1 MRARSPLIPAI
12 VVCLGAATSCL
23 VRTRVERAL
32 PTARTAATIEE
43 LTEKLEAF
51 GRIRTMKSTVEL
63 RLSVV
68 TDEQAGGGKGTA
80 EDSDLRKVR
89 EFTEVRGFIL
99 IERPS
104 KIRTIA
110 ELPVVKSKAF
120 DMVSDGVEFKVHIPP
135 KNRFLIGDA
144 ATNGRSKRRVD
155 RVRPQHLLE
164 AVLVDPPRESEP
176 HRMLENV
183 LYGDRAYQVVHLM
196 SAGAEGKLRLSRKI
210 WFDRGGF
217 HIARMQ
223 AFDDEADL
231 VTDAFYTEW
240 GEAEGLPYPGMV
252 FLSRPKDGYEVQL
265 RIVKPGLNEELSDRS
280 FELKAPKGVEIERIG
295 DTAESPPGEA
305 DGHD

>member
-1 MRARSPLIPAI
+1 M
-12 VVCLGAATSCL
+12 
-23 VRTRVERAL
+23 RTRVKRAL
-32 PTARTAATIEE
+32 PSAQATATIEE
-43 LTEKLEAF
+43 LTEKLEVF
-51 GRIRTMKSTVEL
+51 GGIRTMKATVEL

-68 TDEQAGGGKGTA
+68 TEDQAGTGKRGDA
-80 EDSDLRKVR
+80 GSDLRRVR
-89 EFTEVRGFIL
+89 EFTEVRAFIL
-99 IERPS
+99 IQRPA

-120 DMVSDGVEFKVHIPP
+120 DMVSDGTEFKVHIPP
-135 KNRFLIGDA
+135 KNRFLVGNAA
-144 ATNGRSKRRVD
+144 ATGPSERRID

-196 SAGAEGKLRLSRKI
+196 SGGADGKLRLSRKI

-223 AFDDEADL
+223 AFDDGADL

-240 GEAEGLPYPGMV
+240 GESEGLPYPGTV

-265 RIVKPGLNEELSDRS
+265 RIVKPGLNEKLSERS

-295 DTAESPPGEA
+295 DTPGTRPGEA

>member
-1 MRARSPLIPAI
+1 M
-12 VVCLGAATSCL
+12 VCVGAGTSCL
-23 VRTRVERAL
+23 VRARVERAL
-32 PTARTAATIEE
+32 PTAQATATIEE

-51 GRIRTMKSTVEL
+51 GGIRTMKATVEL

-68 TDEQAGGGKGTA
+68 TEDQGDTGKRGG
-80 EDSDLRKVR
+80 EDGDLRRVR

-99 IERPS
+99 IERPA

-120 DMVSDGVEFKVHIPP
+120 DMVSDGTEFKVHIPP
-135 KNRFLIGDA
+135 KNRFLVGNA
-144 ATNGRSKRRVD
+144 AASGPSERRID

-164 AVLVDPPRESEP
+164 AVLVDPPRESES

-183 LYGDRAYQVVHLM
+183 LYGERAYQVVHLM
-196 SAGAEGKLRLSRKI
+196 SGGADGKLRLSRKI

-223 AFDDEADL
+223 AFDEGADL

-240 GEAEGLPYPGMV
+240 GEAEGLPYPGTV

-265 RIVKPGLNEELSDRS
+265 RIVKPGLNEKLSERS

-295 DTAESPPGEA
+295 DTPESRPGEA

>member
-1 MRARSPLIPAI
+1 M
-12 VVCLGAATSCL
+12 VCVGAGTSCL

-32 PTARTAATIEE
+32 PSAHATATIEE
-43 LTEKLEAF
+43 LSEKLEVF

-68 TDEQAGGGKGTA
+68 TEDQANQGKSGGG
-80 EDSDLRKVR
+80 ESELRRVQ

-99 IERPS
+99 IERPA

-120 DMVSDGVEFKVHIPP
+120 DMVSDGIEFKVHIPP
-135 KNRFLIGDA
+135 KNRFLVGNA
-144 ATNGRSKRRVD
+144 TTNGLSKRRVD

-164 AVLVDPPRESEP
+164 AVLIDPPRENEP

-183 LYGDRAYQVVHLM
+183 LYGDRAYQIVHLM
-196 SAGAEGKLRLSRKI
+196 RAGAEGKLTLSRKI
-210 WFDRGGF
+210 WFDRDGF

-223 AFDDEADL
+223 AFSKQADL
-231 VTDAFYTEW
+231 MTDAFYTDWREVD
-240 GEAEGLPYPGMV
+240 GLPYPGTI

-265 RIVKPGLNEELSDRS
+265 RIVKPGLNKKLAEHS

-295 DTAESPPGEA
+295 DTAESPPEKA